1 MASDG
6 DPGLEVGRDV
16 DVKVAMDVGEN
27 GWSRIVGDE
36 DLGGVGEDGDDGG
49 ESGAF
54 FMQRARETGL

>member
-49 ESGAF
+49 EGGAF
-54 FMQRARETGL
+54 LCQGARETGL